1 MALDIALLV
10 ISFTQNSSLT
20 LILRDASIS
29 LRVGSQGDVE
39 ILFCC
44 FKIIHKGACHVAC
57 SHRMFSV
64 SRAGASYFRLHVQP
78 SVHKLG
84 DLAGGMLS

>member
-20 LILRDASIS
+20 LIFRDASIS

-44 FKIIHKGACHVAC
+44 CFKIIHKGVYHVTC

-64 SRAGASYFRLHVQP
+64 SRAGASYFRLVQP